1 MNNSFHFIS
10 LTEHDSVCISAI
22 FIKIFLGAVQREPSA
37 CLATVRNSCPSREYF
52 FSQEGCGYL
61 HRNTMGEVIVQVRV
75 RGLIQK
81 GEQ

>member
-1 MNNSFHFIS
+1 MTHY
-10 LTEHDSVCISAI
+10 A
-22 FIKIFLGAVQREPSA
+22 ARQRI
-37 CLATVRNSCPSREYF
+37 F